1 MINGEWNSIL
11 GTSPSSRRCCFFFF
25 SDDLSGD
32 LTSMEKGLTDK
43 LRTNHGDF
51 PYNRYTYIN
60 ILPKKLNVWNLSELP
75 SPIFSFGGACCK

>member
-1 MINGEWNSIL
+1 MVNGIL
-11 GTSPSSRRCCFFFF
+11 SLERAHQAVDAVFFFF

-60 ILPKKLNVWNLSELP
+60 ILHKKLNVWNLSELP